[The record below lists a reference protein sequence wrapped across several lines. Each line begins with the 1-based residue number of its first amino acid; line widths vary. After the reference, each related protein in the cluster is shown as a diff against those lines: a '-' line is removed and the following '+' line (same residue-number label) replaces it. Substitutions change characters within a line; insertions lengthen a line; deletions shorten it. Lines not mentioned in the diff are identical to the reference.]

1 MEKRLLEELL
11 PICMYVQANYRPGLY
26 MSVRWIDGPQ
36 TYDAEI
42 EQRGGHVSENN
53 YPAKA
58 YAEVTSAV
66 HPNEYLSRELLDTAG
81 FAFGLDGL
89 RRLKDGSIESVPV
102 SHTNGDFVAKFAD
115 LVLDQ
120 VAKKEAKRY
129 PQDTTLIVQ
138 CTLNLPYMPDEWA
151 DLVVRI
157 RERLPPSQFREIY
170 LYDPVG
176 RYSHTIF
183 PKSKAADGARPV

>member
-1 MEKRLLEELL
+1 LEELL
-11 PICMYVQANYRPGLY
+11 PICTYVQANYRPGLY
-26 MSVRWIDGPQ
+26 ISVRWIDGRQ

-42 EQRGGHVSENN
+42 EQTGAHVSESS

-58 YAEVTSAV
+58 FVEVTSAV
-66 HPNEYLSRELLDTAG
+66 HPNEYLSRELLDTVG

-89 RRLKDGSIESVPV
+89 RRLENGSIESVPV
-102 SHTNGDFVAKFAD
+102 SHTNRNFIDKFSS
-115 LVLDQ
+115 LVLGQ

-129 PQDTTLIVQ
+129 PQNTTLIVQ

-151 DLVVRI
+151 DLVARI
-157 RERLPPSQFREIY
+157 GDRLPPSQFREVY
-170 LYDPVG
+170 LCDPMG

-183 PKSKAADGARPV
+183 PKAEAANGAGPA